1 MKILKT
7 FLSLTLIITMFSL
20 NSCSG
25 VDTNSPSDVVETSFK
40 LLKNKE
46 YDKLSKLYVTG
57 DGERLSEDEI
67 KKVEG
72 LLGMAYDEN
81 QKKDGVK
88 NITIDNEEI
97 MEGGT
102 TAKVKYTITYGNG
115 KTNTETAKLY
125 NIDGDWYLSI

>member
-1 MKILKT
+1 MKIFKT
-7 FLSLTLIITMFSL
+7 FLTLTLSVAIFSL
-20 NSCSG
+20 SSCSG
-25 VDTNSPSDVVETSFK
+25 VSSNSPSDVVKKSFE

-46 YDKLSKLYVTG
+46 YEKLSKLYVTA
-57 DGERLSEDEI
+57 DGEKLTEDEL

-97 MEGGT
+97 MEDGNK
-102 TAKVKYTITYGNG
+102 AKVKYTITYGNG
-115 KTNTETAKLY
+115 KTDTETAKLY
-125 NIDGDWYLSI
+125 KIDGDWYLSF